1 MKKILSLIA
10 VIAAIFFVSCQKEES
25 IQSPNLVNYA
35 GKGQQVVAA
44 KLTEGDWKL
53 SSVTLKYSDGTTDTD
68 PLDICKS
75 DDLYGY
81 ETSGEATV
89 TYGTTVCSVTAGE
102 TNGKFANWELIEN
115 GVKLKEVYTR
125 DLLGEPL
132 GSVVIYTVDF
142 INSSKLIISRV
153 IVEPGKTYTE
163 TDTYIK

>member
-1 MKKILSLIA
+1 MAFIVA
-10 VIAAIFFVSCQKEES
+10 VVFVSCQKEDS
-25 IQSPNLVNYA
+25 ISSPALVNYA
-35 GKGQQVVAA
+35 GKGKQVVAS

-75 DDLYGY
+75 DDLYSY
-81 ETSGEATV
+81 ETNGDATV
-89 TYGTTVCSVTAGE
+89 VYGTAVCSVTAGE
-102 TNGKFANWELIEN
+102 TNGKFASWELIEN

-153 IVEPGKTYTE
+153 IIEPGKTYTE
-163 TDTYIK
+163 TDTYVK